1 MDETEDGL
9 RTTAVGTLVPV
20 ESGKPIMG
28 DMVSLEPRP
37 GTPLFDCTTVVECPH
52 KPKTSSGP
60 AQVANE
66 AYREN
71 FDRIFNKPKDEELA
85 N

>member
-9 RTTAVGTLVPV
+9 RTTAVGTLVPL
-20 ESGKPIMG
+20 ESGKPLMG

-37 GTPLFDCTTVVECPH
+37 GTPLFDCTTIVEYPY
-52 KPKTSSGP
+52 KPKMTSGP
-60 AQVANE
+60 AQVVTDIYRAN
-66 AYREN
+66 Y
-71 FDRIFNKPKDEELA
+71 DRIFNKPKGDELV